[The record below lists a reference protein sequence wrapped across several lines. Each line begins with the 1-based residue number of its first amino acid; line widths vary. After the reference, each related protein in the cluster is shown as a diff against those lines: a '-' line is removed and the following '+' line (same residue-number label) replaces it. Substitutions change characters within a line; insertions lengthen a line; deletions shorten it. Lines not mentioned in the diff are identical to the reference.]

1 MQIDVK
7 GLGKRYNKQWVFRH
21 LDYQFNYNAS
31 YAITGPNGSGKSTL
45 LQILSGFFPP
55 SEGTISYQRKDA
67 ETIKEEA
74 FYNHFD
80 IVTPYLE
87 LIEEFTLQEFI
98 EFHFKFKKVKVG
110 LSLDEVVY
118 RMYLDQDRNKLIKNF
133 SSGMKQR
140 LKLGIAFFSQSPIC
154 FLDEP
159 TSNLDE
165 KGVVISKYTFDRLT
179 DVIYNYYSK
188 NLPSKQLLASYTEGA
203 IDFAIQMNY
212 IHKK

>member
-1 MQIDVK
+1 MQIEVK
-7 GLGKRYNKQWVFRH
+7 GLGKKYNKQWVFRH
-21 LDYQFNYNAS
+21 LDYKFDSNAS

-45 LQILSGFFPP
+45 LQILTGFFPP
-55 SEGTISYQRKDA
+55 SEGTISYKRPNS
-67 ETIKEEA
+67 EVIKEDD
-74 FYNHFD
+74 FYNHLD

-98 EFHFKFKKVKVG
+98 EFHFKFKKIKVG

-118 RMYLDQDRNKLIKNF
+118 KMYLDEDRSKLIGNF

-159 TSNLDE
+159 SSNLDK
-165 KGVVISKYTFDRLT
+165 KGVAWYLDNVKEAINDKLVIISSNQAHEY
-179 DVIYNYYSK
+179 
-188 NLPSKQLLASYTEGA
+188 
-203 IDFAIQMNY
+203 DFCDHVLNIPDF
-212 IHKK
+212 KKIK